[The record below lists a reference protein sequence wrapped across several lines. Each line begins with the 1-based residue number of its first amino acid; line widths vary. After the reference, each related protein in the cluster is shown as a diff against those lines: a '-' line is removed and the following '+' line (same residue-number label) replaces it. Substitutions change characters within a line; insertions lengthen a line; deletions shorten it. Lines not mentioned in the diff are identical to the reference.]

1 MRIKLLLITLFCSVI
16 GFSQSVNDYKAVI
29 VPLKYDF
36 LKTENQYRMAT
47 MTKSNLQKAG
57 FQAFYANEDIPAE
70 YSDRCQLLYIDVKRD
85 NGFLIT
91 KLFAEL
97 KDCYGKVVYTSEIG
111 KSKEKDYEIAYRES
125 LNMAFISVNELHYKY
140 SGKTVAP
147 TGTKV
152 GVGALAPAAVAVM
165 TPAATSATATAATST
180 PATTVVTTPV
190 ADVSDP
196 NLLYAQPTE
205 NGYQLIDKTP
215 KVVMKLLKTSR
226 PDSFIAIKDGI
237 QGSLNA
243 KDNQWFFEYY
253 KNDKLVSEKVSV
265 KF

>member
-1 MRIKLLLITLFCSVI
+1 MRIKFLLVALLISVI
-16 GFSQSVNDYKAVI
+16 GFSQTVNDYKAVI

-36 LKTENQYRMAT
+36 LKSENQYRMST
-47 MTKSNLQKAG
+47 MTKANLNKAG
-57 FQAFYANEDIPAE
+57 FQAFYGNEELPAGFG
-70 YSDRCQLLYIDVKRD
+70 DRCDLLYIDVKKD

-91 KLFAEL
+91 KLYIEF
-97 KDCYGKVVYTSEIG
+97 KDCYGKVIYTSETG
-111 KSKEKDYEIAYRES
+111 KSKEKDYEAAYREC
-125 LNMAFISVNELHYKY
+125 LDLAFVSVNTLRYKY
-140 SGKTVAP
+140 NGKSVAS
-147 TGTKV
+147 TRAVTNSI
-152 GVGALAPAAVAVM
+152 PATSVV
-165 TPAATSATATAATST
+165 AATTAVSA
-180 PATTVVTTPV
+180 PV
-190 ADVSDP
+190 ADMQDP

-226 PDSFIAIKDGI
+226 PDSFIAIKDGV

-253 KNDKLVSEKVSV
+253 KNDQLVSEKVSV

>member
-1 MRIKLLLITLFCSVI
+1 MRIKFLLIALLTSVI

-29 VPLKYDF
+29 VPLKYEF
-36 LKTENQYRMAT
+36 LKTENQYRLST
-47 MTKSNLQKAG
+47 MTKANLVKAG
-57 FQAFYANEDIPAE
+57 FKAFYGNEQLPAE
-70 YSDRCQLLYIDVKRD
+70 FADRCDLLYADVKRD
-85 NGFLIT
+85 NGFLVT
-91 KLFAEL
+91 KLFVEFR
-97 KDCYGKVVYTSEIG
+97 DCYGKVVFTSQVG
-111 KSKEKDYEIAYRES
+111 KSKEKEYESAYRES
-125 LNMAFISVNELHYKY
+125 LEMAFVSINALQYKY
-140 SGKTVAP
+140 NGKSANTVKTVTAS
-147 TGTKV
+147 V
-152 GVGALAPAAVAVM
+152 PATVQTVTA
-165 TPAATSATATAATST
+165 AATASA
-180 PATTVVTTPV
+180 PV
-190 ADVSDP
+190 ADITDP

-253 KNDKLVSEKVSV
+253 KNDQLVSEKVVV

>member
-1 MRIKLLLITLFCSVI
+1 MMRIKFLLVALVISAI
-16 GFSQSVNDYKAVI
+16 GFAQSVNDYKAVI

-47 MTKSNLQKAG
+47 TSKANLIKAG
-57 FQAFYANEDIPAE
+57 FQAFYANEELSPEFA
-70 YSDRCQLLYIDVKRD
+70 DRCQLLYMDVKKD

-91 KLFAEL
+91 KLFVEF
-97 KDCYGKVVYTSEIG
+97 KDCYGKVIYTSEIG
-111 KSKEKDYEIAYRES
+111 KSKEKDYEAAYRES
-125 LNMAFISVNELHYKY
+125 LNLAFMSINDLHYKY
-140 SGKTVAP
+140 SGKTISAN
-147 TGTKV
+147 TR
-152 GVGALAPAAVAVM
+152 AVVTASPV
-165 TPAATSATATAATST
+165 TVAATVT
-180 PATTVVTTPV
+180 PATSVAAPV

-253 KNDKLVSEKVSV
+253 QNDKLISEKVSV

>member
-1 MRIKLLLITLFCSVI
+1 MKIKFLLIALLISVI

-29 VPLKYDF
+29 IPLKYEF
-36 LKTENQYRMAT
+36 LKTENQYRLAT
-47 MTKSNLQKAG
+47 MTKSNLIKAG
-57 FQAFYANEDIPAE
+57 FTAFYANEEIPAE
-70 YSDRCQLLYIDVKRD
+70 YSDRCQLLYVDVKKES
-85 NGFLIT
+85 GFLIT
-91 KLFAEL
+91 KLFVEF
-97 KDCYGKVVYTSEIG
+97 KDCFGKVVYTSEIG
-111 KSKEKDYEIAYRES
+111 KSKEKEYEVAYKES
-125 LNMAFISVNELHYKY
+125 LDLAFASVNKLHYKY
-140 SGKTVAP
+140 SGK
-147 TGTKV
+147 
-152 GVGALAPAAVAVM
+152 AVATTKTASVI
-165 TPAATSATATAATST
+165 TSAPIQTIAVS
-180 PATTVVTTPV
+180 TPV

-253 KNDKLVSEKVSV
+253 QNDKLVSEKVSV

>member
-1 MRIKLLLITLFCSVI
+1 MRIKFLLIALLTSVI

-29 VPLKYDF
+29 VPLKYEF
-36 LKTENQYRMAT
+36 LKTENQYRLST
-47 MTKSNLQKAG
+47 MTKANLVKAG
-57 FQAFYANEDIPAE
+57 FKAFYGNEQLPAE
-70 YSDRCQLLYIDVKRD
+70 FADRCDLLYADVKRD
-85 NGFLIT
+85 NGFLVT
-91 KLFAEL
+91 KLFVEFR
-97 KDCYGKVVYTSEIG
+97 DCYGKVVFTSQVG
-111 KSKEKDYEIAYRES
+111 KSKEKEYESAYRES
-125 LNMAFISVNELHYKY
+125 LEMAFVSINALQYKY
-140 SGKTVAP
+140 NGKSANTVKTA
-147 TGTKV
+147 TASV
-152 GVGALAPAAVAVM
+152 PATVQTV
-165 TPAATSATATAATST
+165 TATATVSA
-180 PATTVVTTPV
+180 PV
-190 ADVSDP
+190 ADITDP

-253 KNDKLVSEKVSV
+253 KNDQLVSEKVVV

>member
-1 MRIKLLLITLFCSVI
+1 MRIKFLLIALLTSVI

-29 VPLKYDF
+29 VPLKYEF
-36 LKTENQYRMAT
+36 LKTENQYRLST
-47 MTKSNLQKAG
+47 MTKANLVKAG
-57 FQAFYANEDIPAE
+57 FKAFYGNEQLPAE
-70 YSDRCQLLYIDVKRD
+70 FADRCDLLYADVKRD
-85 NGFLIT
+85 NGFLVT
-91 KLFAEL
+91 KLFVEFR
-97 KDCYGKVVYTSEIG
+97 DCYGKVVFTSQVG
-111 KSKEKDYEIAYRES
+111 KSKEKEYESAYRES
-125 LNMAFISVNELHYKY
+125 LEMAFVSINALQYKY
-140 SGKTVAP
+140 NGKSANTVKTSTAS
-147 TGTKV
+147 V
-152 GVGALAPAAVAVM
+152 PATVQTV
-165 TPAATSATATAATST
+165 TTAATVS
-180 PATTVVTTPV
+180 APV
-190 ADVSDP
+190 ADITDP

-253 KNDKLVSEKVSV
+253 KNDQLVSEKVVV

>member
-1 MRIKLLLITLFCSVI
+1 MRIKLLLVALLCSVI

-29 VPLKYDF
+29 VPLKYEF
-36 LKTENQYRMAT
+36 LKSDNQYRMAT
-47 MTKSNLQKAG
+47 ITKSNLKKAG
-57 FQAFYANEDIPAE
+57 FEAFYANEEIPAE
-70 YSDRCQLLYIDVKRD
+70 FSDRCQLLYIDVKKD
-85 NGFLIT
+85 NAFLVT
-91 KLFAEL
+91 KLFIEL
-97 KDCYGKVVYTSEIG
+97 KDCYGKVVFTSEVG
-111 KSKEKDYEIAYRES
+111 KSKEKDFETAYLEC
-125 LNMAFISVNELHYKY
+125 LNMAFVSVSALHYAY
-140 SGKTVAP
+140 SGKAIQP
-147 TGTKV
+147 SANV
-152 GVGALAPAAVAVM
+152 GRGALNPAAVAVM
-165 TPAATSATATAATST
+165 APAISAAATTPST
-180 PATTVVTTPV
+180 TVATTVVTPAANT
-190 ADVSDP
+190 SDP

-253 KNDKLVSEKVSV
+253 QNDKLVSEKVSV

>member
-1 MRIKLLLITLFCSVI
+1 MRIKLLLIALLVSFV
-16 GFSQSVNDYKAVI
+16 GFSQNINDYKAVI

-36 LKTENQYRMAT
+36 MKTDNQYRLAT
-47 MTKSNLQKAG
+47 MTKSNLIKAG
-57 FQAFYANEDIPAE
+57 FQAFYVNEEIPGDYA
-70 YSDRCQLLYIDVKRD
+70 DRCQLLYIDVKRD
-85 NGFLIT
+85 NGFLVT
-91 KLFAEL
+91 KLYVEF
-97 KDCYGKVVYTSEIG
+97 KDCYGKVVYTSEVG
-111 KSKEKDYEIAYRES
+111 KSKEKDYELAYKES
-125 LNMAFISVNELHYKY
+125 LDLAFLSINKLHYKY
-140 SGKTVAP
+140 SGN
-147 TGTKV
+147 
-152 GVGALAPAAVAVM
+152 AVA
-165 TPAATSATATAATST
+165 STST
-180 PATTVVTTPV
+180 KAASSVSTTTVVATNSVAATPI

-205 NGYQLIDKTP
+205 NGFQLIDKTP

-253 KNDKLVSEKVSV
+253 QNDKLVSEKVSV

>member
-1 MRIKLLLITLFCSVI
+1 MKIKLFLITLFISAL

-29 VPLKYDF
+29 VPIKFDF
-36 LKTENQYRMAT
+36 AKGINPYRLST
-47 MTKSNLQKAG
+47 MTKSNLIKAG
-57 FQAFYANEDIPAE
+57 FQAFYENEQLPAE
-70 YSDRCQLLYIDVKRD
+70 YLERCELLYADVKKD

-91 KLFAEL
+91 KLFVEF
-97 KDCYGKVVYTSEIG
+97 KDCFGKVVYTSETG
-111 KSKEKDYEIAYRES
+111 KSKDKEYETAYRES
-125 LNMAFISVNELHYKY
+125 LDMAFMSINKLKYKY
-140 SGKTVAP
+140 NGKTNV
-147 TGTKV
+147 TSSKMST
-152 GVGALAPAAVAVM
+152 AVAT
-165 TPAATSATATAATST
+165 TPVVT
-180 PATTVVTTPV
+180 TTVVAVPV

-253 KNDKLVSEKVSV
+253 QNDKLISEKVSV

>member
-1 MRIKLLLITLFCSVI
+1 MRIKFLLIAFLTSVI

-36 LKTENQYRMAT
+36 LKTENQYRLST
-47 MTKSNLQKAG
+47 MTKANLLKAG
-57 FQAFYANEDIPAE
+57 FQAFYGNEQLPAE
-70 YSDRCQLLYIDVKRD
+70 YSDRCDLLYVDVKRD

-91 KLFAEL
+91 KLFVEFR
-97 KDCYGKVVYTSEIG
+97 DCYGKVIFTSQVG
-111 KSKEKDYEIAYRES
+111 KSKEKEYESAYRES
-125 LNMAFISVNELHYKY
+125 LELAFVSINALQYKY
-140 SGKTVAP
+140 NGKNANTVKAS
-147 TGTKV
+147 V
-152 GVGALAPAAVAVM
+152 PATVQNV
-165 TPAATSATATAATST
+165 TATAIVSA
-180 PATTVVTTPV
+180 PV
-190 ADVSDP
+190 ADITDP

-253 KNDKLVSEKVSV
+253 KNDQLVSEKVVV